1 MKYKKRVVQ
10 IFLLYVLTII
20 LMAGFGTKKVNA
32 ESISNSVYYTLGT
45 QESGFITENGDDKQ
59 YYMFT
64 LPESGSI
71 KITGSAYMQY
81 IDLYVY
87 DENANELW
95 NKEQSWN
102 STSEVISIN
111 HTIYLT
117 SGTYYFCVG
126 KDGGHYGGFD
136 FKIDFNPINESFN
149 EINGGSNN
157 AIANANSIDTDG
169 TLYTA
174 QIAVNDEKDFF
185 KFVLHESGK
194 ANFNAL
200 FYEMEEVYWKIYSEE
215 GIELL
220 SKEPS
225 WNSTTKNIVVN
236 DDLYLTSGTYY
247 IAVSES
253 SGCTGKYTFSLPFSS
268 SEEAYV
274 EVNGGSNNSISSAS
288 SLDLENDY
296 KGQIALND
304 EKDFYAF
311 TLDSS
316 QSISIN
322 VQAGM
327 EEVNVYLYDFSG
339 NELSSWNPYWN
350 DITKKID
357 FKETK
362 ILAKGKYYVAIVLD
376 YGNYGDYIL
385 NISPLTKNNCPH
397 KDYDSEWHDS
407 TYFTKGYREYICQE
421 CGYSYKTDYEPV
433 KRLDQGYLYSYCYAG
448 KRNINVY
455 WSTITDASGYQI
467 RYCTRK
473 DFKSDV
479 LTRRVNGQS
488 SDRIIIGKLKR
499 NKNYYVQ
506 VRAYKTYG
514 SKTVYGKWSGKIKLK
529 TK

>member
-95 NKEQSWN
+95 NKEQLWN

-174 QIAVNDEKDFF
+174 QAAIAQ
-185 KFVLHESGK
+185 
-194 ANFNAL
+194 
-200 FYEMEEVYWKIYSEE
+200 
-215 GIELL
+215 
-220 SKEPS
+220 
-225 WNSTTKNIVVN
+225 
-236 DDLYLTSGTYY
+236 
-247 IAVSES
+247 
-253 SGCTGKYTFSLPFSS
+253 
-268 SEEAYV
+268 
-274 EVNGGSNNSISSAS
+274 
-288 SLDLENDY
+288 
-296 KGQIALND
+296 KGN
-304 EKDFYAF
+304 
-311 TLDSS
+311 
-316 QSISIN
+316 
-322 VQAGM
+322 
-327 EEVNVYLYDFSG
+327 
-339 NELSSWNPYWN
+339 
-350 DITKKID
+350 
-357 FKETK
+357 
-362 ILAKGKYYVAIVLD
+362 
-376 YGNYGDYIL
+376 
-385 NISPLTKNNCPH
+385 
-397 KDYDSEWHDS
+397 
-407 TYFTKGYREYICQE
+407 
-421 CGYSYKTDYEPV
+421 
-433 KRLDQGYLYSYCYAG
+433 
-448 KRNINVY
+448 
-455 WSTITDASGYQI
+455 
-467 RYCTRK
+467 
-473 DFKSDV
+473 
-479 LTRRVNGQS
+479 
-488 SDRIIIGKLKR
+488 
-499 NKNYYVQ
+499 
-506 VRAYKTYG
+506 
-514 SKTVYGKWSGKIKLK
+514 
-529 TK
+529 